1 MSLAALAGTGGAQRS
16 QGGVKKG
23 VKEKGGGRESK
34 KRGMDGRLTFHIIP
48 MDGDLINPYF
58 TSAEFF

>member
-23 VKEKGGGRESK
+23 VKEKGGQGKQEER
-34 KRGMDGRLTFHIIP
+34 DGWEVDISYYPH
-48 MDGDLINPYF
+48 GW
-58 TSAEFF
+58 

>member
-23 VKEKGGGRESK
+23 VKEKGGAGRARRE
-34 KRGMDGRLTFHIIP
+34 GWMG
-48 MDGDLINPYF
+48 G
-58 TSAEFF
+58 